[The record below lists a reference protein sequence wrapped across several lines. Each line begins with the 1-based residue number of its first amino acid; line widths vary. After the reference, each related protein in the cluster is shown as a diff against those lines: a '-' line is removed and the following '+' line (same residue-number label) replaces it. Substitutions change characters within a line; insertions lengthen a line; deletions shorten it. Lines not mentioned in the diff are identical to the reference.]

1 MCDWCESK
9 EGGFFHEYFLSPF
22 DSEPYEFEVCSEC
35 NEHIEKCG
43 IEGVEWCNICGRQ
56 ISESSGYRRNI
67 RYDSE
72 SCEMMCVQCLQA
84 DWLENGMPEFKD
96 ADFFNYDE
104 LTEAG
109 YKKHNSY
116 FCRAKSDYDE
126 VRKVFE
132 SLQEA
137 DNKVIVDIEASGMGF
152 EHYIGIW
159 IKESE

>member
-22 DSEPYEFEVCSEC
+22 DSEPYEVEVCSDC
-35 NEHIEKCG
+35 DEHIRQNG
-43 IEGVEWCNICGRQ
+43 IKDVFTCMWCGRE
-56 ISESSGYRRNI
+56 ISYSKGMRINV
-67 RYDSE
+67 RYDDSE
-72 SCEMMCVQCLQA
+72 EGYACVQCLQA
-84 DWLENGMPEFKD
+84 DWLINGMNEFEQ

-126 VRKVFE
+126 ARKVFE

-137 DNKVIVDIEASGMGF
+137 GNKVIVDIEASGMGF
-152 EHYIGIW
+152 EHIIGIW
-159 IKESE
+159 TKEQE